1 MLHDKSAV
9 RRERSLKVKRSCRAV
24 PGHHSVSGREKL
36 HWYLNFSLSNQL
48 KLSSCERNK
57 GSGVKLR
64 RPQMSNEL
72 SPAVTVTLAHLFFC
86 FFGGWTGVEG
96 GEGGAWV
103 SDQQGGETRRGNKK
117 KLGGRRTGPGTA
129 GGMST

>member
-1 MLHDKSAV
+1 MHDKSAV

-72 SPAVTVTLAHLFFC
+72 SPAVTVTLAHLFFL
-86 FFGGWTGVEG
+86 FFWGLDGGGGGGWRGL
-96 GEGGAWV
+96 GERPA
-103 SDQQGGETRRGNKK
+103 GGETRRGNKK

>member
-86 FFGGWTGVEG
+86 FFGGVDRGGG

-103 SDQQGGETRRGNKK
+103 SDQQGGRHAEETKK
-117 KLGGRRTGPGTA
+117 NWEGGEPVLARLA
-129 GGMST
+129 G

>member
-9 RRERSLKVKRSCRAV
+9 RGERSLKVKRSCRAV
-24 PGHHSVSGREKL
+24 PGHHSVSGRGKL

-64 RPQMSNEL
+64 QPQMSNEL
-72 SPAVTVTLAHLFFC
+72 SPAVTVTLAHLFFS
-86 FFGGWTGVEG
+86 FF
-96 GEGGAWV
+96 
-103 SDQQGGETRRGNKK
+103 SFYFF
-117 KLGGRRTGPGTA
+117 LGGGGVWRGRREGPG
-129 GGMST
+129 